1 MAHSQPPLLLIKENA
16 TIQEIKVPPKF
27 GKISCPSRM
36 LICGPSMAGKST
48 FVLNLVKHR
57 DLVYDQT
64 FERII
69 YCIPDDSIHL
79 HQNFIKEME
88 TAFPNLEIIE
98 GIPRIQ
104 DLHIKDNKNH
114 KLLILD
120 DLMIS
125 IFDTQ
130 TMVDLIT
137 KDSHHCNCS
146 VIITSQNFF
155 HPSKYGRTFV
165 RNCSEKVLFF
175 DKTDAKQLSMLSMQI
190 YPTKPCFLK
199 SCFDWIFKY
208 HSHEKLKYLLIDSS
222 VISLFPHNAL
232 VRTFILPNSAGRVEP
247 ILFFPPEESKQ

>member
-1 MAHSQPPLLLIKENA
+1 MANFVTIKENT
-16 TIQEIKVPPKF
+16 TIQEVQVPANF
-27 GKISCPSRM
+27 GKIICPSRM

-48 FVLNLVKHR
+48 FVLQVIQHR
-57 DLVYDQT
+57 DKVYNQT

-69 YCIPDDSIHL
+69 YCLPEDSLHL
-79 HQNFIKEME
+79 HQDFIKKMQE
-88 TAFPNLEIIE
+88 AFASLEIVE
-98 GIPRIQ
+98 GLPSISE
-104 DLHIKDNKNH
+104 LHIKDNKNH

-125 IFDTQ
+125 VFEAQ

-175 DKTDAKQLSMLSMQI
+175 DKTDAKQLGILSMQI
-190 YPTKPCFLK
+190 YPSKPTFLK
-199 SCFDWIFKY
+199 TCFDWLFK
-208 HSHEKLKYLLIDSS
+208 HHPEEKLKYLLIDSS
-222 VISLFPHNAL
+222 ILSHFPHNAL
-232 VRTFILPNSAGRVEP
+232 VRTFILPNKSGKVQP
-247 ILFFPPEESKQ
+247 VLFFPPEENKI